1 MNKKDR
7 KKSVGMLRLK
17 GTLNGVSVSRT
28 ECDKHGYRSSIGA
41 IFTNK
46 NDFMK
51 FIVANYWGK
60 PTNPNGGDT

>member
-1 MNKKDR
+1 MNKRDR

-17 GTLNGVSVSRT
+17 GTMRGVSVSST
-28 ECDKHGYRSSIGA
+28 GCDKHGHRSSSVS

-51 FIVANYWGK
+51 FIIENYWGK